1 MKTRTINIL
10 AFFILLLS
18 ISGCIVVKNDDK
30 GDDKPLLLNLS
41 PQPELAMSDILIR
54 SNAGDMIAY
63 LPRDWFL
70 VNMEETAPADVIA
83 VAVNPEYSI
92 SVVFSLIRKGDK
104 IDELHAKEG
113 LLGIARLCMERRA
126 KKTAASVHQ
135 IGKYSTITMGPRNFS
150 KYEYA
155 NADNTMNG
163 ISAVYKSSLNEYYEM
178 SVFPMNLKGIVL
190 PTREDIVKAF
200 NSILTTVQY

>member
-1 MKTRTINIL
+1 MVFL
-10 AFFILLLS
+10 ILLVYL
-18 ISGCIVVKNDDK
+18 SGCIVVKNDDK
-30 GDDKPLLLNLS
+30 GEEKPLILNLS
-41 PQPELAMSDILIR
+41 PQPEMAMSDIMIR
-54 SNAGDMIAY
+54 SHAGDMIAY

-70 VNMEETAPADVIA
+70 INMEETAPVDVIA
-83 VAVNPEYSI
+83 VAVNTEYSI
-92 SVVFSLIRKGDK
+92 SVVFSLIRKADK
-104 IDELHAKEG
+104 IDEIFAKEG
-113 LLGIARLCMERRA
+113 LLGISRLSMERRA

-190 PTREDIVKAF
+190 PTREDIIKAF